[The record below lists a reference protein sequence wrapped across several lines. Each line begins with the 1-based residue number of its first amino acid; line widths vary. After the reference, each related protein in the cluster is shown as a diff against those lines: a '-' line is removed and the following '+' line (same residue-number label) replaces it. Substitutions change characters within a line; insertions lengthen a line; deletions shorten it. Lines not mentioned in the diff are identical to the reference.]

1 MRITLLI
8 VAGFL
13 LLAGS
18 GFFLLMKMFTDDVEH
33 QYSQASEEPLVD
45 FANLFASLIENDIA
59 DGTIDPANFEK
70 AFAKAYQREFLA
82 KIYQLEKTGIE
93 TQVYVT
99 DSEGIIIFDSM
110 DGQRLGEDY
119 SQYNDVYLTRQGNYG
134 ARSSRTDPND
144 SRTSV
149 FFIGAPIR
157 HQGEI
162 IGTLS
167 VSRPEMAMAPFAN
180 EARAHVLRWSVLI
193 GISVVGLA
201 SVWAYWLLHP
211 IRDLTNHARAVASG
225 EKSEL
230 PTIGHAEL
238 KTLSQDLEEMRRE
251 LEGKHYVENYVQAL
265 THELKSPIAAIR
277 GAAELINE
285 DKEMDP
291 AQRDRFLKN
300 ILAETGRTED
310 LVRRLVQLAS
320 LESQSTLSTI
330 EPLDMA
336 AILREEIKGLNSVI
350 ETKNLRIDTDE
361 ISGDAVKLNGD
372 PLMLRIAIRN
382 LLTNAI
388 DFSPP
393 EGRIGI
399 LCALTDDN
407 QLIVSIKDEGSGI
420 PDYAEGK
427 VFDRFYSLKN
437 QQTGRKGSGIG
448 LSFVKEAIELHNGEV
463 TLKNRTPEEGV
474 VAKVLLPG

>member
-18 GFFLLMKMFTDDVEH
+18 GFFLLMKIFTDDVEH

-45 FANLFASLIENDIA
+45 FANLFASLIENDIEN
-59 DGTIDPANFEK
+59 GTINPANFEK
-70 AFAKAYQREFLA
+70 AFSRAFERKFLA

-99 DSEGIIIFDSM
+99 NSEGMIIFDSN
-110 DGQRLGEDY
+110 DGQRIGEDY

-134 ARSSRTDPND
+134 ARSSRTNPDD

-157 HQGEI
+157 HEGEI

-180 EARAHVLRWSVLI
+180 EARAHVLRWSILI

-211 IRDLTNHARAVASG
+211 IRDLTKHARAVASG

-277 GAAELINE
+277 GAAELVNE

-320 LESQSTLSTI
+320 LESQSSLSTK

-336 AILREEIKGLNSVI
+336 AILREEIQGQMSAI
-350 ETKNLRIDTDE
+350 ETKSLNVDSGK
-361 ISGDAVKLNGD
+361 ISPDPVRLTGD

-382 LLTNAI
+382 LLTNAL

-393 EGRIGI
+393 KGSIEISCSLR
-399 LCALTDDN
+399 DDD
-407 QLIVSIKDEGSGI
+407 QIEVLIKDQGSGI
-420 PDYAEGK
+420 PDYAEAK

-448 LSFVKEAIELHNGEV
+448 LSFVKEAVELHEGRV
-463 TLKNRTPEEGV
+463 TLRNRESGTGI
-474 VAKVLLPG
+474 VATVQLPV